1 MTSVPNLHRSYVWK
15 YDCYL
20 ANGFL
25 VEVVYSASG
34 KSSEGKEQ
42 TLSFFPVL
50 PADTPV
56 GIWAAVLDPRE
67 SHVLGMAK

>member
-25 VEVVYSASG
+25 VEVLCSASG
-34 KSSEGKEQ
+34 KRSEGKEQ
-42 TLSFFPVL
+42 ALSFFPFL

-56 GIWAAVLDPRE
+56 GI
-67 SHVLGMAK
+67 